1 MNKEELKSKLDI
13 VKDYIKFNTDA
24 EKIADICNNNAHQQI
39 GYYLGALKQIKA
51 DLEVIKEMLDEQ

>member
-1 MNKEELKSKLDI
+1 MNKEELKSKLDM

-24 EKIADICNNNAHQQI
+24 EKITDICNNNPHQQI

-51 DLEVIKEMLDEQ
+51 DLEVIQQMLDEQ

>member
-1 MNKEELKSKLDI
+1 MNKEELKSKLDM

-39 GYYLGALKQIKA
+39 LKKYMMKDLMQQYGYLRWH
-51 DLEVIKEMLDEQ
+51 